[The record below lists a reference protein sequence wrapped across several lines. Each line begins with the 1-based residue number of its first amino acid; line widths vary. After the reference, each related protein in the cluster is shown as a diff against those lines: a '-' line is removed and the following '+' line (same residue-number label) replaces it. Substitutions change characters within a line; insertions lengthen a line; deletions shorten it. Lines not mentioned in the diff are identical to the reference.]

1 MQTKPIRSSACEMPP
16 PGVRSNTIPYVIWTE
31 WFCSTNLYF
40 CVKIWGLNKNL
51 KFSAT
56 FINYV
61 LYFILLYY
69 VNYYVLLF
77 FLF

>member
-1 MQTKPIRSSACEMPP
+1 MQTKPIRSSARGMPP
-16 PGVRSNTIPYVIWTE
+16 PGVRSNTVPYVIGIE

-40 CVKIWGLNKNL
+40 YVKIWGLNKNL

-61 LYFILLYY
+61 LYSILL
-69 VNYYVLLF
+69 
-77 FLF
+77 